1 MRDAAEG
8 LIFEA
13 GAGLNVDTDAGKRTG
28 EGFRGDTEAVGQSRD
43 LVELGR
49 FLFKLRLSVSG
60 S

>member
-8 LIFEA
+8 LIFKA
-13 GAGLNVDTDAGKRTG
+13 GASLDVYTDAGERTG

-43 LVELGR
+43 LVELGG

-60 S
+60 P